1 VPEKPLPK
9 KQLLSREEILEGL
22 LVPLHLK
29 RRARQA
35 VKSAGKEAKRVAKA
49 TAETVSSAGK
59 EAARMAKA
67 GMEQAGEAQVET
79 ARVGKEAVSDLAS
92 PLGPMYRL
100 EEEDPA
106 MPESLRLVQDSFWS
120 ALKESKSRFDEA
132 TQPGQADAFRHV
144 MGSRRA
150 AIEAGL
156 VPALLGGI
164 GHELRNLQRATGSAE
179 DLRNN
184 AMDMYNNLLGIIS
197 AVRNPEPLTGEQET
211 ELLNSASMLGFPQGE
226 KK

>member
-9 KQLLSREEILEGL
+9 DQLLSREEILEGL

-29 RRARQA
+29 RRARHA

-67 GMEQAGEAQVET
+67 GMERAGEAQVET
-79 ARVGKEAVSDLAS
+79 ARIGKEAISELGK
-92 PLGPMYRL
+92 PLGAMLSL

-106 MPESLRLVQDSFWS
+106 MPEALQLVQDGFWS
-120 ALKESKSRFDEA
+120 ALRESKHRFDEA

-144 MGSRRA
+144 IGSRRA
-150 AIEAGL
+150 ALDAGI
-156 VPALLGGI
+156 VPALLGGV

-184 AMDMYNNLLGIIS
+184 AMDIYNNLLGVIS
-197 AVRNPEPLTGEQET
+197 AVRNPEPLTAEQEAA
-211 ELLNSASMLGFPQGE
+211 LLDRASMFGFPQGE